1 MQTALSGTVRRIMKQ
16 EAAGIIAGLLSSIK
30 RTKVTR
36 RETQRFKACP
46 QQVLGG
52 QSSLYIDRLEK
63 VLLSAEEG

>member
-36 RETQRFKACP
+36 RETQEFKACP
-46 QQVLGG
+46 HQVLGG
-52 QSSLYIDRLEK
+52 QSSLYIYGLEK
-63 VLLSAEEG
+63 GLLSAEEG